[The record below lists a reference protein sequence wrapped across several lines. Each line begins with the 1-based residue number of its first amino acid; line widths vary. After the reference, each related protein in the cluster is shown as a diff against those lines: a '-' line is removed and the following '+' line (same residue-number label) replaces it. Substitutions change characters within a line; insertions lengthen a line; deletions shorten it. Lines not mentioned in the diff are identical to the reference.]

1 MFMIQVLIELLFFRW
16 LTIHRWNN
24 FPRIENISILD
35 NAGFII
41 HIALFLAHIEEKNWS
56 KIDREFLIKRVL
68 FSVFSKLALSD
79 INSWTLR
86 YINKIDSE
94 IFSNLQDKVFKNIF
108 KLDWPDFIKE
118 DMQKILKDTSHKLEL
133 QIIDAARN
141 YSGLQE
147 CIINSK
153 VFPDVYDIPTK
164 EIQLELT
171 LLKKDLVSLEIL
183 MDSDKYKTYLSQ
195 IRRLSH
201 SQRWPWEQR
210 KYNISVMAHLYI
222 VTFFA
227 YIIWS
232 FEIEKWKDYNM
243 LDFLLKWIYHDIPEV
258 ITWDVITPTKN
269 AIVWF
274 KKALEKVEEKMM
286 DDFFFVYVDREYEK
300 TVKHYMLDPFTSEQW
315 KYVKQWDIFSMVF
328 ESKIEVTHDNEKF
341 KAIFND
347 MLDIWKRFNTVSSK
361 YIVDNCVDWFWKT
374 NFNTLLK

>member
-1 MFMIQVLIELLFFRW
+1 MLQVLIELLFFRW

-41 HIALFLAHIEEKNWS
+41 HIALFLAHIEENNGH
-56 KIDREFLIKRVL
+56 KINKEFLIKRVL

-79 INSWTLR
+79 INSWTLK
-86 YINKIDSE
+86 YINKVDST
-94 IFSNLQDKVFKNIF
+94 IFENLQNKVFENIF
-108 KLDWPDFIKE
+108 TLNWPDFIKS
-118 DMQKILKDTSHKLEL
+118 DMKDVLNDTSHKLEL
-133 QIIDAARN
+133 KIIDAARN

-171 LLKKDLVSLEIL
+171 LLKQDLVSLEIL

-210 KYNISVMAHLYI
+210 KYNITVMAHLFV

-227 YIIWS
+227 YIIWG
-232 FEIEKWKDYNM
+232 FEINDWKDYDM

-269 AIVWF
+269 AIPWF
-274 KKALEKVEEKMM
+274 KQALENVEEKMM
-286 DDFFFVYVDREYEK
+286 DDFFFVYVDKEYEK

-315 KYVKQWDIFSMVF
+315 KYVKHWDIFSMIY
-328 ESKIEVTHDNEKF
+328 ESKIEVIPENDKF
-341 KAIFND
+341 KEIYESMLEMWKKFNSSSSQYLIKNCIDNFWKSNFND
-347 MLDIWKRFNTVSSK
+347 
-361 YIVDNCVDWFWKT
+361 
-374 NFNTLLK
+374 LLK